1 MPDLSN
7 LSDEAQSLARVP
19 VFSRLEP
26 HELEHLAE
34 DVEQVNYKAGDVIFH
49 EYDTGDALYV
59 VEEGAVRIWV
69 TDEDLQQVTLTEL
82 NPGQFFGEMAVLDR
96 GQRSSSASAIT
107 DAHLHRLSSDNFQKF
122 LMAHPDCAIDVICEI
137 GARLRQ
143 TNLLVAQRASRN
155 VNEVMEERYTVG
167 QRVADRVAT
176 FGGSWTFIFIFGG
189 ILLVWMAA
197 NTLLLA
203 HVGRGDTGA
212 QWDPYPYILLNL
224 MLSTLAALQAPVIMM
239 SQNRAAEKDRL
250 AAEQDFKVNLKS
262 ELMLEELV
270 RKQRERDG
278 QIDEVLR
285 TLGALQGPA
294 KRPT

>member
-1 MPDLSN
+1 MSATEN

-19 VFSRLEP
+19 LFQRLEP

-34 DVEQVNYKAGDVIFH
+34 DVEQVNYEAGEVIFH

-59 VEEGAVRIWV
+59 VEEGSVRIWV
-69 TDEDLQQVTLTEL
+69 TDEDIQQVTLTEL
-82 NPGQFFGEMAVLDR
+82 TPGQFFGELSVLDR
-96 GQRSSSASAIT
+96 GQRSSSASAVVDT
-107 DAHLHRLSSDNFQKF
+107 HLHRLSSDSFQKF
-122 LMAHPDCAIDVICEI
+122 LMDHPDCAIDVICEI

-143 TNLLVAQRASRN
+143 TNLLVAQRATRN
-155 VNEVMEERYTVG
+155 VNEVMEERYTFG
-167 QRVADRVAT
+167 QRIADRVAA

-189 ILLVWMAA
+189 ILLTWMAA

-203 HVGRGDTGA
+203 RVGHSESGS

-224 MLSTLAALQAPVIMM
+224 MLSALAALQAPVIMM

-270 RKQRERDG
+270 RKQRDRES
-278 QIDEVLR
+278 QIDEVMRRLQ
-285 TLGALQGPA
+285 TLQVSADPSS
-294 KRPT
+294 

>member
-1 MPDLSN
+1 MSATSN
-7 LSDEAQSLARVP
+7 LSDEARSLARIP
-19 VFSRLEP
+19 LFQRLEP

-34 DVEQVNYKAGDVIFH
+34 DVEQVTYKAGEIIFH

-59 VEEGAVRIWV
+59 VEEGSVRIWV
-69 TDEDLQQVTLTEL
+69 TDEDVQQVTLTEL
-82 NPGQFFGEMAVLDR
+82 TPGQFFGELSVLDR
-96 GQRSSSASAIT
+96 GQRSSSASAIVDT
-107 DAHLHRLSSDNFQKF
+107 HLHRLSSDSFQKF
-122 LMAHPDCAIDVICEI
+122 LMVHPDCAIDVICEI

-155 VNEVMEERYTVG
+155 VNEVMEERYT
-167 QRVADRVAT
+167 DRVAS

-189 ILLVWMAA
+189 ILVTWMAT
-197 NTLLLA
+197 NTLLLS
-203 HVGRGDTGA
+203 HFGHGETGA

-224 MLSTLAALQAPVIMM
+224 VLSTLAALQAPVIMM

-270 RKQRERDG
+270 RKQRDRDG
-278 QIDEVLR
+278 QIDQVMR
-285 TLGALQGPA
+285 TLQTFQASAEPS
-294 KRPT
+294 T

>member
-1 MPDLSN
+1 MSATLN

-19 VFSRLEP
+19 LFQRLEP

-34 DVEQVNYKAGDVIFH
+34 EVEQVNYKAGEIIFH

-59 VEEGAVRIWV
+59 VEEGSVRIWV
-69 TDEDLQQVTLTEL
+69 TDEDVQQVTLAEL
-82 NPGQFFGEMAVLDR
+82 IPGQFFGELSVLDR
-96 GQRSSSASAIT
+96 GQRSSSASAVVDT
-107 DAHLHRLSSDNFQKF
+107 HLHRLSSDNFQKF
-122 LMAHPDCAIDVICEI
+122 LMDHPDCAIDVICEI

-143 TNLLVAQRASRN
+143 TNLLVAQRATRN
-155 VNEVMEERYTVG
+155 VNEVMEERYTFG
-167 QRVADRVAT
+167 QRIADRVAA

-189 ILLVWMAA
+189 ILLTWMAA

-203 HVGRGDTGA
+203 RVGHSESGA

-224 MLSTLAALQAPVIMM
+224 MLSALAALQAPVIMM

-270 RKQRERDG
+270 RKQRDRDG
-278 QIDEVLR
+278 QIDEVMRRLR
-285 TLGALQGPA
+285 SAE
-294 KRPT
+294 RSS

>member
-1 MPDLSN
+1 M
-7 LSDEAQSLARVP
+7 
-19 VFSRLEP
+19 
-26 HELEHLAE
+26 
-34 DVEQVNYKAGDVIFH
+34 Y
-49 EYDTGDALYV
+49 
-59 VEEGAVRIWV
+59 
-69 TDEDLQQVTLTEL
+69 
-82 NPGQFFGEMAVLDR
+82 
-96 GQRSSSASAIT
+96 
-107 DAHLHRLSSDNFQKF
+107 
-122 LMAHPDCAIDVICEI
+122 HPDCAVDVICEI

-189 ILLVWMAA
+189 ILLTWMAA
-197 NTLLLA
+197 NTLMLSR
-203 HVGRGDTGA
+203 VGNNATGA

-224 MLSTLAALQAPVIMM
+224 VLSTLAALQAPVIMM

-270 RKQRERDG
+270 RKQRDRDG
-278 QIDEVLR
+278 QIDEVMR
-285 TLGALQGPA
+285 TLHAFQA
-294 KRPT
+294 SRQA